1 MVSFNRVVIA
11 MILCVAAGGGE
22 RPSTR
27 EERRTEANERKTLK
41 HKLKEK
47 RARQARQ
54 AGVAK
59 PRKRR
64 AADAPE
70 PGVYR
75 VVNSAKLQVGA
86 EVTSE
91 QLGVELEVGILVDV
105 VAVAPEPGI
114 ARLVEAGHALASGR
128 QLWRA
133 EVRGIEGDG
142 WVTIA
147 TPKASSLVRVE
158 GLSQAVRIGA
168 FCAEDHEIVAE
179 EKLFCATGDARD
191 R

>member
-1 MVSFNRVVIA
+1 MSPPPERLFCHWTAIINRVVIA
-11 MILCVAAGGGE
+11 MNRCVAAGGGE

-41 HKLKEK
+41 QKLKEK

-64 AADAPE
+64 ATDAPE

-75 VVNSAKLQVGA
+75 VVNAAKLQAGA

-91 QLGVELEVGILVDV
+91 QLGVELQPGILVDV
-105 VAVAPEPGI
+105 VVVAPEPGL

-133 EVRGIEGDG
+133 EVRGS
-142 WVTIA
+142 
-147 TPKASSLVRVE
+147 PSMPCLSL
-158 GLSQAVRIGA
+158 LSMCGQ
-168 FCAEDHEIVAE
+168 
-179 EKLFCATGDARD
+179 
-191 R
+191 